1 MSDNYWDKVLNRRLT
16 RRRAIAATGATAA
29 AAAFLAACGG
39 DDDSGGGST
48 PSAGAT
54 TSTGGAATPA
64 TGPQAGGNLI
74 WQGYGDPGGG
84 LELIKSRNAGVN
96 QMASLTHDALLHF
109 AYGTPDHPGITNDVV
124 PSMAQAL
131 PEISPDKLTVTFKV
145 VEGATFQ
152 NGDPVTAED
161 FKWTYDTLAFADES
175 AYHGDFKWLDSVDAP
190 DATTLV
196 MHLNQVNAD
205 IVQTLTGK
213 NLAGVLSQKF
223 QESAE
228 AENSFMGSGP
238 WQFVEYS
245 PPTVFK
251 VKRFENYWNKA
262 NAGWFDSIDRLGTSD
277 PEKKVADI
285 VSKQVHVTYWFPAE
299 ERDRIKDQRKD
310 LLIFEYLRAG
320 DGEVYM
326 RNDVAP
332 FNDKRV
338 RQAMSMGYDRQLLN
352 DAVEAGEGANDQQL
366 SRTGTAWGFRGPED
380 LPRADLYELNIAEAN
395 KLMSAANVKLPIKV
409 DLPTWNATVI
419 GQKWVDQI
427 TLVTTQWR
435 NNGIIDA
442 NILEETFGQFGPRF
456 TGTYDTLQWG
466 PNVTSTLPDLG
477 INIYNKY
484 YSGGTLPVAPTLNV
498 NYLVNT
504 QVDDLVTKQLQE
516 FDTEARKALFKQLED
531 VLCEEMP
538 ANSGVTGKL
547 TYFIDPSVLNAQ
559 MPRDAYN
566 GSTAWMKYW
575 YFGKA

>member
-1 MSDNYWDKVLNRRLT
+1 MSENYWDKALNRRLT
-16 RRRAIAATGATAA
+16 RRRALAATGTTAA

-39 DDDSGGGST
+39 GDDSGGST
-48 PSAGAT
+48 PTSGGTTPAAGGT
-54 TSTGGAATPA
+54 TSTGPK
-64 TGPQAGGNLI
+64 AGGRLI

-84 LELIKSRNAGVN
+84 LELIKTRNAGVN
-96 QMASLTHDALLHF
+96 QMASLTHDALMHF
-109 AYGTPDHPGITNDVV
+109 AYGTPDSPGISNDVI

-131 PEISPDKLTVTFKV
+131 PEISPDKLTVTFKI

-223 QESAE
+223 QESAD

-299 ERDRIKDQRKD
+299 ERDRIKAQRKD
-310 LLIFEYLRAG
+310 LQIFEYLRAG

-338 RQAMSMGYDRQLLN
+338 RQAMNMGYDRKLLN

-366 SRTGTAWGFRGPED
+366 SRTGVAWGFRGPEE
-380 LPRADLYELNIAEAN
+380 LPRADLYELNVAEAK
-395 KLMSAANVKLPIKV
+395 KLLSAANVNLPIKV

-427 TLVTTQWR
+427 TLITTQWR
-435 NNGIIDA
+435 SNGIIDA

-484 YSGGTLPVAPTLNV
+484 YSGGTLPTAPTLNV

-516 FDTEARKALFKQLED
+516 FDTETRKGLFKQLED
-531 VLCEEMP
+531 ILCEEMP

-547 TYFIDPSVLNAQ
+547 TYFVDPSVLNAQ

-575 YFGKA
+575 YFGNA